1 MGNYAA
7 PWKKYATF
15 SGRATR
21 GEFWTFVLI
30 NWAISVVLN
39 QLGKNVGALE
49 VVAIVWSLAILI
61 PTLAV
66 GARRLHDSGRSAGWL
81 FLYFFIIVG
90 WIWLLILFL
99 LGPTPGPNKY
109 GAQEA

>member
-61 PTLAV
+61 PTIAV
-66 GARRLHDSGRSAGWL
+66 TWRRLHDSDRAGGWW
-81 FLYFFIIVG
+81 FLVFLPIIG
-90 WIWLLILFL
+90 WIWLFVLVL
-99 LGPTPGPNKY
+99 LGGTPGPNKY
-109 GAQEA
+109 GPPNA